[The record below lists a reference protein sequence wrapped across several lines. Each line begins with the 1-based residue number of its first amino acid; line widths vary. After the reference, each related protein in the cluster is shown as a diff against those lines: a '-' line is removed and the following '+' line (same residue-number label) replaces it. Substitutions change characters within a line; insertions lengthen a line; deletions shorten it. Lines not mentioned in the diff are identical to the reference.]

1 MDTNLIFY
9 SFFFT
14 NVYALSYGAILYMQ
28 EIKTI
33 AVPKLNLDV
42 TPTEIKTVEDYGLTR
57 TI

>member
-1 MDTNLIFY
+1 MDTNLIFDTI
-9 SFFFT
+9 FFT